1 MDKEKDRKEVRFLSE
16 NFRAVDNNDSEMII
30 EGYAVVFDKPAT
42 HGFTE
47 VIQKTAF
54 NKCDMSD
61 VPLKYNHNNSHLIL
75 ARTRNKSLQLVID
88 DVGLKIRAKLIDTQS
103 NLDVYKSIKAGLI
116 DKMSFAFLVGDDEWD
131 LKTDTR
137 TIKTIDKLLDV
148 SVVDTPFYDSTSIYA
163 RALNSLESE
172 KKKLENLKEQR
183 ELTRKKTQ
191 LKIKLMMEEN

>member
-1 MDKEKDRKEVRFLSE
+1 MNEDKKEVRFLSE
-16 NFRAVDNNDSEMII
+16 NFRAVDNTENDMII
-30 EGYAVVFDKPAT
+30 EGYAVVFNKPAT

-47 VIQKTAF
+47 IIEKKAF

-116 DKMSFAFLVGDDEWD
+116 DKMSFAFLVGEDEWD

-137 TIKTIDKLLDV
+137 TIKSIDKLLDV

-172 KKKLENLKEQR
+172 KKKLESLKEQR
-183 ELTRKKTQ
+183 ELTRKKTE
-191 LKIKLMMEEN
+191 LKIKLIKEEI

>member
-1 MDKEKDRKEVRFLSE
+1 MNEDKKEVRFLSE
-16 NFRAVDNNDSEMII
+16 NFRAVDNTENDMII
-30 EGYAVVFDKPAT
+30 EGYAVVFNKPAT

-47 VIQKTAF
+47 IIEKKAF

-103 NLDVYKSIKAGLI
+103 NLDVYKSIKAKLI
-116 DKMSFAFLVGDDEWD
+116 DKMSFAFLVGEDEWD

-137 TIKTIDKLLDV
+137 TIKSIDKLLDV

-183 ELTRKKTQ
+183 ELTRKKTE
-191 LKIKLMMEEN
+191 LKIKLIKEEI

>member
-1 MDKEKDRKEVRFLSE
+1 MNNEKDRKEVRFLSE
-16 NFRAVDNNDSEMII
+16 NFRAVDNTENDMII

-47 VIQKTAF
+47 VIKKTAF

-75 ARTRNKSLQLVID
+75 ARTRNKSLQLIID

-137 TIKTIDKLLDV
+137 TIKSIDKLLDV

-191 LKIKLMMEEN
+191 LKIKLMMGEV